1 MTGPGKAVAT
11 GAQGD
16 VRTDGAPGAGG
27 PLSGVRIIDLTIN
40 VLGPVATQLL
50 GDMGADVIKIEAP
63 DGDPMRD
70 TGPGRNPHMSAF
82 YLNMNRNKKSVILDL
97 KDPAARDVLWR
108 MIDTADVVV
117 HSMRPKAAAR
127 LGLTYAAVA
136 ERNPRVV
143 FAFAPGYSPDGPN
156 RDRPAFDD
164 VIQGES
170 GLAGMIYQATGKPG
184 YLPTVAADK
193 LCGVYLSSAIGMA
206 LFAREKTGRG
216 QEVQVPMLETMLSFN
231 LIEHLWTGAFGDEG
245 SLGYGRALSP
255 HRRPYA
261 TSDGFICLL
270 AVNDAQWGRLFGVLG
285 RPELADD
292 PRFTGLLART
302 QNIDALYSIVA
313 EEIAARTTSE
323 WRERLDAADIP
334 NGAMNL
340 LQDLP
345 TDPYLCETKFFNTY
359 EHPSEGKVVTTSIPL
374 RFSATPGSLR
384 LPPPRLGEHSREV
397 LSAMGCAPGEIEA
410 LAPSKQ
416 DERPT

>member
-1 MTGPGKAVAT
+1 MPA
-11 GAQGD
+11 GAEAS
-16 VRTDGAPGAGG
+16 VRAAGASGVGG
-27 PLSGVRIIDLTIN
+27 PLSGVRVIDLTIN
-40 VLGPVATQLL
+40 VLGPVATQML

-70 TGPGRNPHMSAF
+70 TGPGRSPRMSAF
-82 YLNMNRNKKSVILDL
+82 YLNMNRNKKSVMLDL
-97 KDPAARDVLWR
+97 KGPAARDVLWR
-108 MIDTADVVV
+108 MVDTADVLV
-117 HSMRPKAAAR
+117 HSMRPQAAAR
-127 LGLTYAAVA
+127 LGLTYAAAA
-136 ERNPRVV
+136 ERNPRIV
-143 FAFAPGYSPDGPN
+143 FAFAPGYSPDGSN

-206 LFAREKTGRG
+206 LYAREKTGRG

-255 HRRPYA
+255 YRRPYA

-270 AVNDAQWGRLFGVLG
+270 AINDAQWKRLFGALG

-292 PRFTGLLART
+292 PRFTGLSART

-313 EEIAARTTSE
+313 EELAARTTAQ
-323 WRERLDAADIP
+323 WRKRLDAIDIP
-334 NGAMNL
+334 NGAMNR

-345 TDPYLCETKFFNTY
+345 TDPYLRETGFFRTY
-359 EHPSEGKVVTTSIPL
+359 EHPSEGTIVTTAIPL
-374 RFSATPGSLR
+374 RFSATPASMR

-397 LSAMGCAPGEIEA
+397 LSAIGCAPGEIEA
-410 LAPSKQ
+410 LAKGQ
-416 DERPT
+416 QEDKTT